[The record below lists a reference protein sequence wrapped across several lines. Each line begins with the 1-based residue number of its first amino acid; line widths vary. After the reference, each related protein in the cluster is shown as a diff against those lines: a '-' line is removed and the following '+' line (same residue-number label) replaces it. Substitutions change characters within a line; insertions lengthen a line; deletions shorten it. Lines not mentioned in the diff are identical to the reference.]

1 MMIDKLSLLIKK
13 NFLWFSQRKDFP
25 IPMQLL
31 QKLIKIYSFSS
42 SLLKNLMFFFF
53 ENPENKFKFKIFC
66 YFSLKP
72 PKICNKT

>member
-53 ENPENKFKFKIFC
+53 
-66 YFSLKP
+66 
-72 PKICNKT
+72 